1 MRYKKYNKKININ
14 RYGVM
19 KNFYIKYRKYQQFC
33 NVIIVMLMI
42 DKYSKDVIIEQKGEY
57 L

>member
-1 MRYKKYNKKININ
+1 
-14 RYGVM
+14 M